1 MRGGGLFLIGLYFR
15 ENGVCT
21 LPAALCSIGISVLR
35 FLTLSFYIV
44 DREIFVVKNF
54 SSTIFWQKLNTRNI
68 LCNVCQPIPILVA
81 EVWQRN
87 LDYAKNLQVKYFTGE
102 NILIYGTCKLLDLI
116 APYVCPNEACIIREG
131 WDACTILPCIMM
143 LTTWAPGL
151 SHCKLMKNYIL
162 SL

>member
-1 MRGGGLFLIGLYFR
+1 MRGGGLFLMQLYFR

-87 LDYAKNLQVKYFTGE
+87 LDYAKNLQAKYFTGE
-102 NILIYGTCKLLDLI
+102 NILIYGTYKTWLLPMF
-116 APYVCPNEACIIREG
+116 A
-131 WDACTILPCIMM
+131 
-143 LTTWAPGL
+143 
-151 SHCKLMKNYIL
+151 LMKYVSSERAEML
-162 SL
+162 VQFYHVLWCWQLELQG